1 MNRQLSLLLIL
12 ITLVSF
18 NSCRNCKKD
27 MKYLILYNGLENPT
41 TAPDFVIFY
50 ATDKSSNITK
60 EICCEGSDLREALL
74 KEHSKMWVNILLKL
88 KPCKE
93 SFVFSNE
100 ESLRL
105 IRFKEYNINCVDSLE
120 KVIPD
125 SIFEKIRKD
134 TQIKN
139 YDLLME
145 YAKNYSDWFCFE
157 HLLIRHNIPC
167 YRDCLTGYTITYEI
181 KSGT

>member
-1 MNRQLSLLLIL
+1 MNRQLSFLLIL

-27 MKYLILYNGLENPT
+27 LKFTILYNGLENLST
-41 TAPDFVIFY
+41 SPDFVIFN
-50 ATDKSSNITK
+50 ATEKKSNITK
-60 EICCEGSDLREALL
+60 EICCEGSDLMNALL
-74 KEHSKMWVNILLKL
+74 NEHSKIYVKILLKL

-105 IRFKEYNINCVDSLE
+105 IRFKEYNIHRVDSLE

-139 YDLLME
+139 YDLLWKYFE
-145 YAKNYSDWFCFE
+145 KYTGNNYFE
-157 HLLIRHNIPC
+157 HLLLRA
-167 YRDCLTGYTITYEI
+167 CLNLVA
-181 KSGT
+181 